1 MDVNNG
7 SKLNLNY
14 TDNVVFFKKLIN
26 EAFLNVDTNKQNI
39 VKEAIIND
47 DGDIS
52 FMFSDF
58 TETMSACFN
67 FFKRMQFFVNLKPT
81 LIHNEKDSTKKSF
94 CWEAI
99 VKI

>member
-1 MDVNNG
+1 
-7 SKLNLNY
+7 
-14 TDNVVFFKKLIN
+14 
-26 EAFLNVDTNKQNI
+26 
-39 VKEAIIND
+39 
-47 DGDIS
+47 
-52 FMFSDF
+52 MFSDF

>member
-1 MDVNNG
+1 MDVNNE
-7 SKLNLNY
+7 SKLDLNY
-14 TDNVVFFKKLIN
+14 TDNVVFLKKLIN
-26 EAFLNVDTNKQNI
+26 EAFLQVETNKQNI

-52 FMFSDF
+52 FIFSDF
-58 TETMSACFN
+58 TVTMSICFN
-67 FFKRMQFFVNLKPT
+67 FLKRKQFFVNLKPT
-81 LIHNEKDSTKKSF
+81 LIHNEKDSAKKSF